1 MRQTKEESMSKKERK
16 DDGAILLTI
25 DQANV
30 ALACAQN
37 DITASEFGEMPDY
50 GDVSQMMFYLQRA
63 ELVQRLRTALKA
75 HGEGV

>member
-1 MRQTKEESMSKKERK
+1 MPKNQEPM
-16 DDGAILLTI
+16 IVLTL

-63 ELVQRLRTALKA
+63 ELVQRLKTLLKA
-75 HGEGV
+75 CGEVV

>member
-1 MRQTKEESMSKKERK
+1 MTKVQEPM
-16 DDGAILLTI
+16 IVLTL

-30 ALACAQN
+30 ALACALN

-50 GDVSQMMFYLQRA
+50 GDVSQMTFYLRRA
-63 ELVQRLRTALKA
+63 ELVQRLDTALRA